1 MKISIPNQ
9 IDASDFNDGE
19 KMITSLMHMISNR
32 YGYDQWYNIN
42 CGDFRKIVFPASAT
56 NPNIFGPKAEKL
68 RTIFDFARLDKNNY
82 CIKFSN
88 LEPKMHKGVKNGD
101 LPSVGAAMYE
111 LEDLRSIQ
119 IWCYLLGQWHGKN
132 EIVTA
137 SESLIEYTHS
147 RRTATNLEYKYFLVG

>member
-32 YGYDQWYNIN
+32 YGYNQWYNIN
-42 CGDFRKIVFPASAT
+42 CGDFRKIVFHANAT
-56 NPNIFGPKAEKL
+56 NPALFGPRTERL
-68 RTIFDFARLDKNNY
+68 REIFDFAILDKNNY
-82 CIKFSN
+82 CLKFST
-88 LEPKMHKGVKNGD
+88 LVPKNHKGIKEGA
-101 LPSVGAAMYE
+101 LPSVGAAQYE
-111 LEDLRSIQ
+111 LKDLRSIQ

-147 RRTATNLEYKYFLVG
+147 KRTATNLEYKNFLVS